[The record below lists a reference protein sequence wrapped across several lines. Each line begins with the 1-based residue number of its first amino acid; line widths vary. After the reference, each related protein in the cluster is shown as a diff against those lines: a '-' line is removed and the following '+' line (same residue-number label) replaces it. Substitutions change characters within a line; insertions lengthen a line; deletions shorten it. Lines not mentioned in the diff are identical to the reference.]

1 MAHAL
6 NVLISKYR
14 AGRGWRTMKRKD
26 ARRAAI
32 GKIALENM
40 KRDDKA
46 LEKMSTLIKLS
57 QLSGYIQITPG
68 QESMWGQ
75 EMAEVFGPL
84 VSDKFK
90 VCKIKE
96 KQDIWPQFAKLFGGK
111 YEL

>member
-1 MAHAL
+1 MAEE
-6 NVLISKYR
+6 I
-14 AGRGWRTMKRKD
+14 
-26 ARRAAI
+26 
-32 GKIALENM
+32 IAERYNPSSWNLYTFHCSDGENWS
-40 KRDDKA
+40 DDNDKA

-57 QLSGYIQITPG
+57 QLAGYIQITPG

-75 EMAEVFGPL
+75 EMAEVFNPL